1 MLSRTE
7 VLKQHGITDR
17 SEIRVS
23 VVQEGN
29 SLNLVGIAGV
39 GDPLKAISPKKAQEL
54 SIQLRQIGEVELA
67 SQIATAA
74 QNAHR
79 ANGNT

>member
-7 VLKQHGITDR
+7 ILQQHGITDR
-17 SEIRVS
+17 SEIRIS
-23 VVQEGN
+23 VVQEGK

-54 SIQLRQIGEVELA
+54 SIQLTQIGENDL
-67 SQIATAA
+67 AA
-74 QNAHR
+74 QISSAAQKAHH
-79 ANGNT
+79 ANGNV